1 MRAVAQ
7 RTTGSRGAKRIAGA
21 GVFLERR
28 RSPRRYRV
36 LPDAMIARLVPIEAL
51 RGERHFRWRG
61 GAVSRI
67 EGLTDSVFGL
77 AIALLI
83 LSTEVPRT
91 YDDMK
96 LLLQGLPAFAVCFA
110 LFVLL
115 WYYHFQFHR
124 RFGLESLYTIFL
136 NVLLLFL
143 ILIYVYPAKFL
154 FTALADTFLYDRPR
168 SLDARLMVFYSAGVV
183 GIFLLYT
190 LMHLHAYQHR
200 EVLGLNDV
208 EVHLTRTTIREH
220 LIHTSVGLASI
231 GLALSR
237 QEELSGLIY
246 MVLGPLQGLNG
257 WLSGRAV
264 RSGRVAA

>member
-1 MRAVAQ
+1 
-7 RTTGSRGAKRIAGA
+7 
-21 GVFLERR
+21 
-28 RSPRRYRV
+28 
-36 LPDAMIARLVPIEAL
+36 MIARLVPLEAL

-61 GAVSRI
+61 GDVSRI

-91 YDDMK
+91 HEDMK
-96 LLLQGLPAFAVCFA
+96 ALVQGLPAFAACFA

-124 RFGLESLYTIFL
+124 RFGLENLYTIFL
-136 NVLLLFL
+136 NVCLLFL
-143 ILIYVYPAKFL
+143 ILVYVYPAKFL
-154 FTALADTFLYDRPR
+154 FTALSDTLLYDRPR
-168 SLDARLMVFYSAGVV
+168 YLDGRLMAFYSCGVV
-183 GIFLLYT
+183 GIFLLFT
-190 LMHLHAYQHR
+190 LMHLHAYRHR

-220 LIHTSVGLASI
+220 LIHTGVGVASI
-231 GLALSR
+231 ALALAR
-237 QEELSGLIY
+237 KPELSGLIY
-246 MVLGPLQGLNG
+246 MLLGPLQGLNG
-257 WLSGRAV
+257 WISGRAV